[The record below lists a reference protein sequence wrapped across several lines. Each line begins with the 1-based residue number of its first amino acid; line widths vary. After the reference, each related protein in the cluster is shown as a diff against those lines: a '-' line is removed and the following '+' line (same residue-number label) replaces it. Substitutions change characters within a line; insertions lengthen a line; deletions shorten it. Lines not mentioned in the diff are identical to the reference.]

1 MALFFASYRRN
12 RRFLLFENRC
22 LSKRV
27 LLIIYRI
34 SVSVIKMDNASICGQ
49 DDRKRLIAVKIDD
62 LNCVAIIDF
71 QPRRLRLIHRDEGPL
86 VIPIDREFR
95 DSPFNSG
102 KTSAAAK
109 EISEG
114 KTGTIYVDRKSMIA
128 PILGIGD
135 IGCHRIGNISLNDP
149 ILWNLL

>member
-1 MALFFASYRRN
+1 
-12 RRFLLFENRC
+12 
-22 LSKRV
+22 
-27 LLIIYRI
+27 
-34 SVSVIKMDNASICGQ
+34 MDNASICGQ

-71 QPRRLRLIHRDEGPL
+71 QSRRLRLIHRDEGPL

-114 KTGTIYVDRKSMIA
+114 KSGTIYVDRKSMIA

-149 ILWNLL
+149 ILWSLL